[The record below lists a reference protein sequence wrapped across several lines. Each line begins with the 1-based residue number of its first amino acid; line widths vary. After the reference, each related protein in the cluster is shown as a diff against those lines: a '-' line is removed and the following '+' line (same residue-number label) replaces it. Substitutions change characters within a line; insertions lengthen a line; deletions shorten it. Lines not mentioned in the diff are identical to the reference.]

1 MAGAE
6 GITVYKDLLLFL
18 GTAGVIVPLF
28 IRWRMS
34 PVLGFLAA
42 GLALGPFG
50 LGALATEVPWLS
62 AVSISDAEQISG
74 PAEFGVAFLL
84 FMMGLEL
91 SWERL
96 ARMRKLVFGL
106 GFLQVILS
114 SLVLGLIALALG
126 QTPAAAAVL
135 GTSLAL
141 SSTAL
146 VLPSLAERKRLAS
159 VVGRASFAVLLFQ
172 DLAVAPL
179 LILVALLDARNG
191 AAAASSL
198 IYAIAP
204 AVAGLVAVLGLGRL
218 ILRPLFGLVAAAKNN
233 ELFVAACLLVVV
245 GSGLIAVATGL
256 SMSLG
261 AFVAGLLLAETE
273 YRRQVEVAIQP
284 FQGLLLGLFFV
295 SVGAKLDLTQIL
307 ASPLPT
313 LSVACAFV
321 AVKFLIL
328 WPVASRFDLSRRR
341 ALELALVLSPGGEF
355 ALVVIGAAIGH
366 GIVPEPVGTTAMVAT
381 TLSMFTI
388 PLMIRFSEN
397 LSARGREDE
406 ASLAAL
412 APDVKDR
419 AERAIIAGYGRVGD
433 LVGQM
438 LARHKVPFL
447 AVDGNPALVARERDR
462 GVMIYYGD
470 ATKAELLR
478 RCGIASAPALIVTM
492 DNPAA
497 VESIVA
503 AARAERPDLV
513 IVARAR
519 DAEHAA
525 KLYGIDVTDAVPET
539 IEASLQLSEAVLIS
553 LGIPAGPVIASIH
566 EKRDEFR
573 KVLQGPEKS
582 GKVRRAIRLSTR
594 NAESRKGPGSS

>member
-573 KVLQGPEKS
+573 KVLQGPERS

>member
-106 GFLQVILS
+106 GYLQVILS